1 MTGKTKEY
9 LKKLASLVDRHID
22 RYLPGSGEEP
32 KSVHRAM
39 RYSVFSGG
47 KRIRP
52 ILTLESAKLF
62 GAKPKDA
69 IVAASAVELVHTYS
83 LIHDDLPS
91 MDDDDYRR
99 GKPSCHKRFTEATA
113 VLAGDAL
120 LTHAFGLIAEKLN
133 PKVSA
138 GVSREL
144 AYFIGTR
151 GMIGGQALDIELKDV
166 LKDRK
171 TLDEINYLKTAML
184 FHVSMKMGAIV
195 AGAAKLETALIGRY
209 GTYLGMAFQ
218 VADDVIDNEGYAEA
232 LGVKKA
238 YAYCEFL
245 TKKAKDSLS
254 VFGKKADRLKEIA
267 DHISG
272 RKA

>member
-1 MTGKTKEY
+1 MTSKPQKY
-9 LKKLASLVDRHID
+9 LAKSASLVDRHLD
-22 RYLPGSGEEP
+22 SCLPKENEKP
-32 KSVHRAM
+32 KSIHKAM

-52 ILTLESAKLF
+52 ILTLESAKVF
-62 GAKPKDA
+62 GAKSKEA
-69 IVAASAVELVHTYS
+69 IIAACAVELVHTYS

-120 LTHAFGLIAEKLN
+120 LTLAFGLIAEKIS
-133 PKVSA
+133 PRVSA
-138 GVSREL
+138 DVSREL
-144 AYFIGTR
+144 ADSIGTK
-151 GMIGGQALDIELKDV
+151 GMIGGQALDVELKDV
-166 LKDRK
+166 LKERK
-171 TLDEINYLKTAML
+171 ALDEINCLKTARL
-184 FHVSMKMGAIV
+184 FRASTKIGAIL
-195 AGAAKLETALIGRY
+195 AGAGKKETVLIGRY

-218 VADDVIDNEGYAEA
+218 VVDDMIDDEGYAQA
-232 LGVKKA
+232 LGAKRAHV
-238 YAYCEFL
+238 YCEDF

-267 DHISG
+267 DYISG